1 MTDSPSASTTDA
13 LYSPPPPPPPA
24 APPAPP
30 APQPPGGPKKPGW
43 FARIWGWVD
52 STRRTVVNLIFLA
65 IVLVLLIS
73 LFSGGGIKVKDKTA
87 LVLALNGPIVEQL
100 HGGVRDRI
108 TREAQG
114 QDTDQMQLRDLIA
127 VLEKAAKDDKI
138 TSVVLLTDEF
148 GGAGMATLREVAAAM
163 QRFKAS
169 GKKIVAWGSGY
180 DQRQYYLAA
189 HASEVYMHPMGM
201 VMIEGFGRYRT
212 YYKDAFDRLG
222 VSANVIKVGTFKN
235 AAEPYFANGPS
246 KESLEAEAYLWDALW
261 KAYTDGVEKARKLPA
276 GSIAKNIEALPE
288 QLKAAGGDPA
298 KLALEGKLIDG
309 FKTRDELRALMLE
322 RGAEDKENKTFRQV
336 SFGDY
341 LSTLK
346 PAKGGDGVGV
356 IVAEGEIGDGFAPPG
371 RIGGRSTAELV
382 RKARE
387 DDSIKAIVLRV
398 DSPGGSGFGSELIR
412 RELELTRAAGKPV
425 VVSMGDLAAS
435 GGYWI
440 SMASD
445 EVIAEPTTITGSIG
459 VFGMLPTAGGL
470 LEKLSIKTGGYT
482 TTWLAGAYDPRRG
495 LDPRFEGLVQ
505 TAINHFYSDFVGKA
519 AAFRKMSVED
529 LNKVAQGRVWTGQQA
544 LDRKLVDRV
553 GSFEDALKSARER
566 AKLKADAPVRY
577 VEAPPS
583 AFEQFLKNLGLG
595 ATADAAVDA
604 GAATAAAALR
614 SAMAQNAPLAAAGM
628 NGAAAPVVE
637 DFLWVN
643 ELMQRTRAG
652 MPFVVLTHCFCD
664 K

>member
-1 MTDSPSASTTDA
+1 M
-13 LYSPPPPPPPA
+13 
-24 APPAPP
+24 PPAPP
-30 APQPPGGPKKPGW
+30 TPPTPPTPPGDPKKPGW

-52 STRRTVVNLIFLA
+52 ASRRLMMNLIFLA
-65 IVLVLLIS
+65 IVILLLIS
-73 LFSGGGIKVKDKTA
+73 MFSGGGIKVQDKTA
-87 LVLALNGPIVEQL
+87 LVLALDGPIVEQY

-108 TREAQG
+108 SRQAQG
-114 QDTDQMQLRDLIA
+114 QDTDQIQLRDLIA
-127 VLEKAAKDDKI
+127 VLDKAAKDDKI
-138 TSVVLLTDEF
+138 SSVVLITDEF
-148 GGAGMATLREVAAAM
+148 RGAGMATLREAAAAM
-163 QRFKAS
+163 ERFKAG

-222 VSANVIKVGTFKN
+222 VSANVVKVGTFKN

-298 KLALEGKLIDG
+298 KLAIDGKLIDG
-309 FKTRDELRALMLE
+309 FKTRDELRALMTE
-322 RGAEDKENKTFRQV
+322 RGAEDKQNKTFRQV

-341 LSTLK
+341 LSTIK
-346 PAKGGDGVGV
+346 PAKGGEAVGV

-470 LEKLSIKTGGYT
+470 MEKLSIKTGGYT
-482 TTWLAGAYDPRRG
+482 TTWLGGAYDPRRG
-495 LDPRFEGLVQ
+495 LDPRFEGMVQ
-505 TAINHFYSDFVGKA
+505 SAINHFYNDFVGKA

-553 GSFEDALKSARER
+553 GSFDDALKSARER
-566 AKLKADAPVRY
+566 AKLKADALVRY

-583 AFEQFLKNLGLG
+583 PFEQFLKNFGLG
-595 ATADAAVDA
+595 AAADAAVDSSA
-604 GAATAAAALR
+604 AAVGAAIS
-614 SAMAQNAPLAAAGM
+614 SAMVQNAPLATVGL
-628 NGAAAPVVE
+628 NSAAAPMVE
-637 DFLWVN
+637 DFMWVN
-643 ELMQRTRAG
+643 DLMQRSRAG
-652 MPFVVLTHCFCD
+652 QPFVVLMHCFCD